1 MKTNRLRPKFRQ
13 GRRLT
18 AGTGRRA
25 SSNRN
30 FELLLT
36 QIFCRRLNLAQGI
49 VSLGVG
55 LPYDLLRFILCAT
68 ICPKKHIIIPY
79 LTNSAGVPYSLSSF
93 SLYLFFII
101 LLLFDLFCSA
111 LLCSALLFVFKKI
124 QGMEFSPPFLFSSS
138 FFQFLVFIVLSHF
151 YIII

>member
-101 LLLFDLFCSA
+101 LLLFVLFCFVLFCFVLFCFVLFCS
-111 LLCSALLFVFKKI
+111 LFCSLFLKKFKGWNSLLLFF
-124 QGMEFSPPFLFSSS
+124 FSSS
-138 FFQFLVFIVLSHF
+138 FSIF
-151 YIII
+151 